1 MGRAFARLLVG
12 AAVFVGGQLFVG
24 PFARLPRN
32 ARLARLEG
40 HAEALDLEA
49 RRAKCPLTQ
58 QQLEGDH
65 GDKWEDV
72 RDILVGLRAASP
84 EAIMRA
90 RFTALKFQDPQF
102 LAATEKDDAESIRE
116 RAKQWS
122 MLLGL
127 EETNAV
133 DNLLNLNNPA
143 TSLRE
148 PVGIDIVASDGEWVE
163 FKIRCASKT
172 LSEKSRFIKDR
183 KYGWVYGGETE
194 YSQWM
199 GPEHESQKA
208 IGRIGALKE
217 VELSELLSSSDRG
230 KWGVRGKSPQ
240 ADGRTATKRGTT
252 PGTAA
257 TWGTATSPRMD
268 LEAEVTKLCEEQK
281 KLAAK
286 SWQKPLAELTKKLS
300 DEERKQQVLLG
311 QQGQAML
318 RSFVRPPA
326 LHTMGFIRAGMA
338 PKEIYQRLA
347 GHYHHHRQR
356 MFSEFF
362 TPVLGNHR
370 NAHVLPMLPEW
381 IMEGGFIDSLLRP
394 MVEKFAGKKL
404 ALVNVH
410 PGIRIYK
417 EGATLMRHVDSPER
431 PITVALAIGAAG
443 AGGSWHLE
451 LSDPHG
457 NQWRPLPLTMGH
469 MLIYEGVRIAHGR
482 AGPLASGELA
492 MAFAYYRPKEN
503 YDAPRLQRH
512 VEQMVSSAPR
522 PTSASQ
528 GQAPEFRSVDEL

>member
-240 ADGRTATKRGTT
+240 DRHQTGHHPRDRRHVGHRHVAKDRLTTWDTT
-252 PGTAA
+252 PNTAA
-257 TWGTATSPRMD
+257 PCEVMMD

-457 NQWRPLPLTMGH
+457 NQWRPLPLTMGRSLNR
-469 MLIYEGVRIAHGR
+469 MWMRMRMR

-503 YDAPRLQRH
+503 YENVPDY
-512 VEQMVSSAPR
+512 
-522 PTSASQ
+522 
-528 GQAPEFRSVDEL
+528 

>member
-1 MGRAFARLLVG
+1 TSGFPNSAGGAGGPWRVVAGFGAEDRGGKARMPGATG
-12 AAVFVGGQLFVG
+12 AAAPGTRGADAAGGAG
-24 PFARLPRN
+24 APADGGSRGGSRFAPV
-32 ARLARLEG
+32 LAL
-40 HAEALDLEA
+40 
-49 RRAKCPLTQ
+49 
-58 QQLEGDH
+58 
-65 GDKWEDV
+65 
-72 RDILVGLRAASP
+72 AASQGAP
-84 EAIMRA
+84 PAA
-90 RFTALKFQDPQF
+90 RQQAEQQRQRTVATWG
-102 LAATEKDDAESIRE
+102 AAT
-116 RAKQWS
+116 
-122 MLLGL
+122 GG
-127 EETNAV
+127 
-133 DNLLNLNNPA
+133 A
-143 TSLRE
+143 T
-148 PVGIDIVASDGEWVE
+148 P
-163 FKIRCASKT
+163 
-172 LSEKSRFIKDR
+172 
-183 KYGWVYGGETE
+183 
-194 YSQWM
+194 
-199 GPEHESQKA
+199 
-208 IGRIGALKE
+208 
-217 VELSELLSSSDRG
+217 
-230 KWGVRGKSPQ
+230 
-240 ADGRTATKRGTT
+240 RTATKRGTT